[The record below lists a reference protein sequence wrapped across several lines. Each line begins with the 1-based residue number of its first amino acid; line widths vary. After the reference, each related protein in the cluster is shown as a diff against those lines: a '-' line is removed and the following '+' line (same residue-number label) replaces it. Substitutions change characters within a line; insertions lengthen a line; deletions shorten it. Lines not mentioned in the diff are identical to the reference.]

1 MILECANKKMCLVKM
16 QQKEDKSGIVCYE
29 AKSKI
34 QFLINRLEQQSNDM
48 IKS

>member
-1 MILECANKKMCLVKM
+1 M
-16 QQKEDKSGIVCYE
+16 QRKEKHAGINNYE
-29 AKSKI
+29 AKSKM